1 MRFHLIDRVDELEA
15 NRHVVAR
22 KVTSHRED
30 YWREFGRGVEMPAH
44 LVLESLCQA
53 GTWLVVTSTE
63 RRLRAALL
71 SIDSV
76 VFGDPVRPGDVLT
89 LTGSVETISEEI
101 AVLSGTAS
109 VDGKI
114 VLEAQSIMCA
124 LIAADQLDSPEET
137 ERMQQQLAGH
147 LPALQDAA
155 KQAIGAGGV
164 R

>member
-30 YWREFGRGVEMPAH
+30 YWRELGRGPEMPAH

-63 RRLRAALL
+63 GRLRAALL

-89 LTGSVETISEEI
+89 LTGGVESISDEI

-109 VDGKI
+109 VDGKV
-114 VLEAQSIMCA
+114 VLEAESIMCA

-137 ERMQQQLAGH
+137 ERMRHQLAGH
-147 LPALQDAA
+147 LPV
-155 KQAIGAGGV
+155 KQLVAAGGA

>member
-1 MRFHLIDRVDELEA
+1 MRFHLIDRIDELEA
-15 NRHVVAR
+15 DRHVVAR

-30 YWREFGRGVEMPAH
+30 HWRDLGRGPEMPAH

-53 GTWLVVTSTE
+53 GTWLVVASTE
-63 RRLRAALL
+63 GRLRAALL

-89 LTGSVETISEEI
+89 LTGRVESISDEI

-109 VDGKI
+109 VDGEV
-114 VLEAQSIMCA
+114 VLKAESIMCA
-124 LIAADQLDSPEET
+124 LIAADRLDSPDET
-137 ERMQQQLAGH
+137 ERMRHQLAGH
-147 LPALQDAA
+147 LPAERVV
-155 KQAIGAGGV
+155 GAGGA